1 MKERG
6 LRVKLGEG
14 GQEGGQVD
22 VAGIR
27 SLTYTSRCQDLPL
40 SLLRR
45 RRRISKPVQTEN
57 ESFRVGFPLL
67 AARARARRIKLQV
80 EFLTIRVSQKVGVCT
95 WQQLCEGESGR
106 PSRRSRYWFGVQL
119 EVVDASDAGTL
130 SAAVKGKQRAKDSP
144 AGPTKILGP

>member
-6 LRVKLGEG
+6 LRVKEGEG

-22 VAGIR
+22 VAGIW

-67 AARARARRIKLQV
+67 AARARARWIKLQV

-95 WQQLCEGESGR
+95 WQQLCAKVR
-106 PSRRSRYWFGVQL
+106 AVDRRDVHVIGLGCNWRLLTPVM
-119 EVVDASDAGTL
+119 
-130 SAAVKGKQRAKDSP
+130 RAR
-144 AGPTKILGP
+144 